1 MMIGAMSQYGSTCRR
16 HSAEEKAAAVRVV
29 RFLLAGL
36 GTSPGTTTLGA
47 KQLGYGP
54 EPVRD
59 GVRQT
64 DINDGL
70 KAGFTTYEQARMR

>member
-1 MMIGAMSQYGSTCRR
+1 MSQHGSTCRR
-16 HSAEEKAAAVRVV
+16 HSVEEKAAAVRVL

-36 GTSPGTTTLGA
+36 GTSQGTTTRGS
-47 KQLGYGP
+47 KQLGYGL

-70 KAGFTTYEQARMR
+70 KAGFTTDEQARMR